1 MSRVTSKLSGVSSGV
16 SLNRA
21 TLARQLL
28 LRRVA
33 MDPVAAVEHLVGMQ
47 SQNPLPP
54 YVGLWSRLAGFTVEQ
69 LAEPIADRTLVRL
82 LLMRGTIHLVSA
94 RDAHLLRPLVQP
106 VLDRGS
112 ASVTK
117 IPKERL
123 PQILAAAAEHLR
135 QTAATAVELA
145 AVLEPLF
152 PGVDPMAMATA
163 ARASLP
169 LVQVTP
175 RGLWGRS
182 GPAAHLHLRSWVG
195 ESTGEVLTVDA
206 LVRRYLGAFGPATP
220 ADAQAWS
227 GLTGLREVFDRM
239 DLWSAEVDGRVVFDL
254 PQAPRPGPD
263 VPAPARLLTDF
274 DNLLLSH
281 ADRTRVISDEHR
293 RAVIT
298 KNGIV
303 HPTVLVDGRV
313 AGTWRVERARG
324 TAAVV
329 VSPFGP
335 LPKADREALAGEG
348 LALLAATEP
357 GKTHDVRV

>member
-1 MSRVTSKLSGVSSGV
+1 M
-16 SLNRA
+16 
-21 TLARQLL
+21 
-28 LRRVA
+28 
-33 MDPVAAVEHLVGMQ
+33 
-47 SQNPLPP
+47 
-54 YVGLWSRLAGFTVEQ
+54 WSRLAGFTMRQ
-69 LAEPIADRTLVRL
+69 LAEPIAERALVRL

-112 ASVTK
+112 ASVATL
-117 IPKERL
+117 PAELR
-123 PQILAAAAEHLR
+123 PQILTAAAEHLR
-135 QTAATAVELA
+135 HTAATAVELA
-145 AVLEPLF
+145 AVLAPRF

-175 RGLWGRS
+175 RGLWGRT
-182 GPAAHLHLRSWVG
+182 GPAAHLHLHSWAG
-195 ESTGEVLTVDA
+195 EGTGEKLTVDG
-206 LVRRYLGAFGPATP
+206 LVRRYLGAFGPATA

-227 GLTGLREVFDRM
+227 GLTGLREVFERL
-239 DLWSAEVDGRVVFDL
+239 DLWSAEVHGRVLYDL
-254 PQAPRPGPD
+254 PDAPRPGPD
-263 VPAPARLLTDF
+263 EPAPARLLTDF

-281 ADRTRVISDEHR
+281 ADRTRVIADDHR
-293 RAVIT
+293 RVVIT

-324 TAAVV
+324 SAAVV
-329 VSPFGP
+329 VTPFGP
-335 LPKADREALAGEG
+335 LAKADREALAGEG

-357 GKTHDVRV
+357 DKAHDVRV